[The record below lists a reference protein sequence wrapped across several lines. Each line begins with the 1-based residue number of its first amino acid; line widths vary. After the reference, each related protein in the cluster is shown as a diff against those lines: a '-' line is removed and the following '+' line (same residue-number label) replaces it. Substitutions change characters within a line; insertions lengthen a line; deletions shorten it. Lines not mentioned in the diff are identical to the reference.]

1 MYICEMCVCVCV
13 CCVCAFSCSQE
24 AKGAQHPA
32 GWLPRPPAAGGA
44 ATGERGG
51 GGGIV
56 SERYAA
62 RGGPASGEA
71 REKEKEGEWERWRA
85 AR

>member
-1 MYICEMCVCVCV
+1 MCVCAVCV
-13 CCVCAFSCSQE
+13 RFRAHRRLKARSIRLVGCRDRPLRE
-24 AKGAQHPA
+24 A
-32 GWLPRPPAAGGA
+32 LPQAR
-44 ATGERGG
+44 GEG